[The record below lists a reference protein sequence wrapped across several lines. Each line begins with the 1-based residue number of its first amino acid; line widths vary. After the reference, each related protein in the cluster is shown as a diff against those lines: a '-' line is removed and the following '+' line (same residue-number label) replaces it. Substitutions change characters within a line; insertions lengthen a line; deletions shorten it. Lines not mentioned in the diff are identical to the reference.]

1 MIFLAEYAIK
11 TNQLKKNFGDLNA
24 VNGIDL
30 EVEKGKFFGYLGPN
44 GAGKTTSMR
53 MMTGRLRPSSGSAR
67 IVGYDV
73 VDETLEVKKRIGV
86 LEDEPRLY
94 DRLTAY
100 EYLEFVGDIYN
111 ISEVDEKILDFL
123 DLVDLVDKKD
133 SLIVD
138 LSHGQKKKIGLAGE
152 MLHEPEVFFLDEPF
166 AGIDPVSTR
175 AIKDALIELTDM
187 GVTIFLSTHILEVA
201 EKLCEEVAIIEDGD
215 VVERGDFN
223 RLRKKAELDEHS
235 TLEDVFLKL
244 VQEAEEVEI

>member
-1 MIFLAEYAIK
+1 MVDYAIQ

-175 AIKDALIELTDM
+175 AIKDALIELTDK

-215 VVERGDFN
+215 VVERGDVN

-244 VQEAEEVEI
+244 VQESEEVEI

>member
-1 MIFLAEYAIK
+1 MDYAIQ

-175 AIKDALIELTDM
+175 AIKDALIELTDK

-215 VVERGDFN
+215 VVERGDVN

-244 VQEAEEVEI
+244 VQESEEVEI